1 VCGEE
6 EAASLARELE
16 QRLSDRTLPAERD
29 LVRNMERVVRMTAR
43 LHDQQRAAIQHC
55 IEVMCYGMHHFQ
67 TTASL
72 RGLPRS
78 SDLDS
83 YCYYVAGVVGEMLT
97 ELFCS
102 HSPTISQ
109 RRAALHDLAAS
120 FAQGLQMTNIL
131 KDVWED
137 HQRGACWLP
146 QEVFTPH
153 GIDLAQLSPERYDA
167 RFHAGMRELIGGAHA
182 HLRNALAFTLL
193 IPGEEPGIRRFCLWA
208 VGLAV
213 LTLRKIERTPRFTAG
228 SQVKVSRS
236 AVAMTRILTS
246 LAVRN
251 DRMLKRLFEHTAK
264 GLPLA
269 APSAVRGSA
278 RTTVFAAH
286 TPGPTAEYS
295 RLRSQLESSGRRS
308 NGSSAL

>member
-1 VCGEE
+1 
-6 EAASLARELE
+6 
-16 QRLSDRTLPAERD
+16 
-29 LVRNMERVVRMTAR
+29 
-43 LHDQQRAAIQHC
+43 
-55 IEVMCYGMHHFQ
+55 
-67 TTASL
+67 
-72 RGLPRS
+72 
-78 SDLDS
+78 
-83 YCYYVAGVVGEMLT
+83 
-97 ELFCS
+97 
-102 HSPTISQ
+102 
-109 RRAALHDLAAS
+109 
-120 FAQGLQMTNIL
+120 MTNIL

-137 HQRGACWLP
+137 RQRGACWLP
-146 QEVFTPH
+146 HEVFTRH

-167 RFHAGMRELIGGAHA
+167 GFHAGMRELIGGAHA

-213 LTLRKIERTPRFTAG
+213 LTLRKLERTPRFTAG

-246 LAVRN
+246 LAVRK
-251 DRMLKRLFEHTAK
+251 DRVLKRLFEHAAK

-269 APSAVRGSA
+269 APSAVRGPA
-278 RTTVFAAH
+278 RTTMLAAH